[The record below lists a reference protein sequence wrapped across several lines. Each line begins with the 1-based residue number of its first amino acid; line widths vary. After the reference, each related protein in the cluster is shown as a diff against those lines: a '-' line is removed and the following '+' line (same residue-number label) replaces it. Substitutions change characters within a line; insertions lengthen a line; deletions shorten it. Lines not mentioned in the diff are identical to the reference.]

1 MALADAAARSALK
14 NEPYWWQA
22 APREAPPVEPHPLPE
37 TTDVAVV
44 GAGYAGLTAALTL
57 ARAGRSVVVL
67 DAQTPGYGGSSRSG
81 GMIGHGHRL
90 SYAALKDRYGPSKA
104 VALLQEGMTSLE
116 YLINFVATEKIDAQ
130 LQRTGR
136 FRGAWLAT
144 DYDAMGR
151 EVDTLQSEVGL
162 DVELVPRAE
171 QHREIATDA
180 YHGGMIFPSH
190 GGLHPALLH
199 TGLLAVARKSGV
211 MVIGHTPVT
220 SIAKTATGHEARTAR
235 GTILARDVLA
245 TTNGYTGKATPSLA
259 RRLVAMP
266 SYLIATERLG
276 ENRIKSLIPN
286 SRMIVETGSKHLYY
300 RPSPDRTRIV
310 FGGRAALHPIPP
322 EKSAARLMKSLTQIL
337 PELAGVKAEYAW
349 SGNIAFT
356 RSDLAAIGRQQDGV
370 WYALGC
376 NGSGV
381 ALMNYL
387 GHKLALKVLGDPDGA
402 TAFDDIA
409 FKAVPLYEGT
419 PWFLPLMT
427 GYYRAK
433 DLWRGD

>member
-1 MALADAAARSALK
+1 MALADAAARSAPK

-22 APREAPPVEPHPLPE
+22 APREPPPVEPHPLPE

-90 SYAALKDRYGPSKA
+90 SYAALKDRYGQSKA

-151 EVDTLQSEVGL
+151 EVDALQSEVGL

-199 TGLLAVARKSGV
+199 TGLLAVARTAGV
-211 MVIGHTPVT
+211 TVIGHTPVT
-220 SIAKTATGHEARTAR
+220 SIAKTGAGHEVRTAR
-235 GTILARDVLA
+235 GTILTRDVLA
-245 TTNGYTGKATPSLA
+245 TTNGYTGKATLSLA

-276 ENRIKSLIPN
+276 ENRVKSLIPN

-409 FKAVPLYEGT
+409 FKAVPLYDGT

>member
-1 MALADAAARSALK
+1 MALADAAARSASN

-90 SYAALKDRYGPSKA
+90 SYAALKDRYGQSKA

-199 TGLLAVARKSGV
+199 TGLLAVARKAGV
-211 MVIGHTPVT
+211 TILGHTPVT
-220 SIAKTATGHEARTAR
+220 SIAKTGAGHEVRTAR
-235 GTILARDVLA
+235 GTIAARDVLA

-259 RRLVAMP
+259 RRLVPMP

-322 EKSAARLMKSLTQIL
+322 AKSAAKLLSSLTQIL
-337 PELAGVKAEYAW
+337 PELSDVRAEYAW
-349 SGNIAFT
+349 NGNIAFT
-356 RSDLAAIGRQQDGV
+356 RSDLAAIGQHSDGI

-387 GHKLALKVLGDPDGA
+387 GHKLALKVLGNPDGA

-409 FKAVPLYEGT
+409 FKPVPFYDGT

-427 GYYRAK
+427 SYYRAK
-433 DLWRGD
+433 DTWRGN

>member
-1 MALADAAARSALK
+1 MALADAAARSASN

-90 SYAALKDRYGPSKA
+90 SYAALKDRYGQSKA

-199 TGLLAVARKSGV
+199 TGLLAVARKAGV
-211 MVIGHTPVT
+211 TVLGHTPVT
-220 SIAKTATGHEARTAR
+220 SIAKTGAGHEVRTAR
-235 GTILARDVLA
+235 GTIAARDVLA

-259 RRLVAMP
+259 RRLVPMP

-322 EKSAARLMKSLTQIL
+322 GKSAARLMKSLTQIL

-387 GHKLALKVLGDPDGA
+387 GHKLALKVLGDSDGA

-409 FKAVPLYEGT
+409 FKAVPLYDGT